1 VIGSGQEITMT
12 KMRRNGSVDFGDEE
26 AVLREVAEALGE
38 DADSLSIEESHMTS
52 FREGLVYEIS
62 TRGGRRSWLVMEDED
77 QAEALAVAVVRQDL
91 ESEPELFSRDFLE
104 QHIDTDRL
112 RRDLTSDVESMTY
125 DDLTEEAERRPE
137 DFWRQAEQYGT
148 GSASFIVS
156 WDNGHATGDLA
167 GRFDDEDDAI
177 EAGEAWKAEMVAA
190 DPEEAEDVY
199 SYEVSIKEPS
209 TSEIEDLAEKIAE
222 DRLRDPIAYLEEIHG
237 REDAIKQAIEIAGID
252 TAAAA
257 QDAVDTDGWPHFLCR
272 YDGNYEETPSGF
284 VVWREN

>member
-1 VIGSGQEITMT
+1 MK
-12 KMRRNGSVDFGDEE
+12 KMRRNESVDFGDEE

-77 QAEALAVAVVRQDL
+77 QAEALAVAVVEQDL
-91 ESEPELFSRDFLE
+91 ESDPELFNRDFIE

-112 RRDLTSDVESMTY
+112 RRDLTSDVESITY
-125 DDLTEEAERRPE
+125 DDLRYEAERRPE

-156 WDNGHATGDLA
+156 WDNGHATGDIA

-222 DRLRDPIAYLEEIHG
+222 DRLRDPIAYLEEIYG
-237 REDAIKQAIEIAGID
+237 REDGIQQAIQIGGID
-252 TAAAA
+252 IAAAA
-257 QDAVDTDGWPHFLCR
+257 QDAVNIDGWPHFLCR

>member
-38 DADSLSIEESHMTS
+38 DADSLSIEDSHMTS

-125 DDLTEEAERRPE
+125 EDLTEEAERRPE
-137 DFWRQAEQYGT
+137 HFWTQAEQYGT

-222 DRLRDPIAYLEEIHG
+222 DRLRDPIAYLEEIYG
-237 REDAIKQAIEIAGID
+237 REDGIQQAIQIGGID
-252 TAAAA
+252 IAAAA
-257 QDAVDTDGWPHFLCR
+257 QDAVNIDGWPHFLCR